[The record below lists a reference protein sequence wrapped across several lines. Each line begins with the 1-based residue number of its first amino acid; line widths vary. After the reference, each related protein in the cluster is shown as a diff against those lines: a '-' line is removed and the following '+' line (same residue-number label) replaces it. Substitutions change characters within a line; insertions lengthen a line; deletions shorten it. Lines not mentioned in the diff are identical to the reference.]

1 MNAENL
7 EFAKIQ
13 YQAGTAAFERGE
25 YRQAVQYLEKA
36 SALLGRNSRLG
47 GEVQILLVTAYDANE
62 QRVEAMALC
71 EQLKRHPDGET
82 SKQARQLLYILQ
94 APQLKRP
101 QEWLTQIPDL
111 GALEG
116 NDTQTRFVNSPTLAK
131 SPPRKQPKPEPVDLS
146 QVNTRDNLFI
156 WVALFA
162 IASIFG
168 GLIWFS

>member
-1 MNAENL
+1 MNPENL
-7 EFAKIQ
+7 EIAKTQ
-13 YQAGTAAFERGE
+13 YQAGTIAFERGE

-36 SALLGRNSRLG
+36 SALLGRNSHLA

-71 EQLKRHPDGET
+71 EQLKRHPDGEIG
-82 SKQARQLLYILQ
+82 KQAKQLLYILQ
-94 APQLKRP
+94 APRLKRP

-116 NDTQTRFVNSPTLAK
+116 NDTKTGFVNSSTRSL
-131 SPPRKQPKPEPVDLS
+131 SPPRKRQQIEPMDLS
-146 QVNTRDNLFI
+146 QVNTRDNRFI

-162 IASIFG
+162 IAFIFG
-168 GLIWFS
+168 GLIWFN